1 MYIFVCRLIYFAKE
15 RKQKNINDDERK
27 ERKQKNIYKRN
38 DDERRERKKETN
50 VVDIEI
56 GFEMKKK
63 KLKREQKDNNS

>member
-1 MYIFVCRLIYFAKE
+1 MYIFVCRLIYFAKA
-15 RKQKNINDDERK
+15 RKQKKYI
-27 ERKQKNIYKRN
+27 N

-63 KLKREQKDNNS
+63 KR

>member
-15 RKQKNINDDERK
+15 RKKKNI
-27 ERKQKNIYKRN
+27 N

-63 KLKREQKDNNS
+63 S